1 MTGDSNA
8 IDRFSEQEFSAL
20 TGPFKNLDFWMMGF
34 CLFLEWFLVFVSS
47 VVCMRYITEIFKEAF
62 LANASSGFIL
72 KCRYTYL
79 SNRSQD
85 CFHLCPV
92 GGFFNFGF
100 GFLGFFLGSFG

>member
-1 MTGDSNA
+1 MTGDSNV

-20 TGPFKNLDFWMMGF
+20 TGPFKNLDFWMTGF
-34 CLFLEWFLVFVSS
+34 RLFLEWFLVFVSS

-62 LANASSGFIL
+62 PANVSSGFIL

-92 GGFFNFGF
+92 GGFLILVLVF
-100 GFLGFFLGSFG
+100 